1 MKGDERMND
10 EPVNK
15 KEQEE
20 APVELTELFIQKKKT
35 VTFFDTLT
43 IQAILCVAAAIVF
56 VVINIFNNDLA
67 YDIYSLYS
75 EKSLKESNI
84 ADTFRIIIDF
94 LRSASV
100 YVNV

>member
-1 MKGDERMND
+1 MND
-10 EPVNK
+10 ESVNK
-15 KEQEE
+15 KEQAED
-20 APVELTELFIQKKKT
+20 PVELTELFVQKKKT
-35 VTFFDTLT
+35 VTFSDTLT

-56 VVINIFNNDLA
+56 VVINIFNNSLA

-84 ADTFRIIIDF
+84 ADTFRILIDL

-100 YVNV
+100 YINV

>member
-1 MKGDERMND
+1 MND
-10 EPVNK
+10 GSVNR
-15 KEQEE
+15 KEQAEE
-20 APVELTELFIQKKKT
+20 PVELTELFIQKKKT

-43 IQAILCVAAAIVF
+43 IQAILCVATAIVF

-84 ADTFRIIIDF
+84 ADTFRILIDLF
-94 LRSASV
+94 KSASV